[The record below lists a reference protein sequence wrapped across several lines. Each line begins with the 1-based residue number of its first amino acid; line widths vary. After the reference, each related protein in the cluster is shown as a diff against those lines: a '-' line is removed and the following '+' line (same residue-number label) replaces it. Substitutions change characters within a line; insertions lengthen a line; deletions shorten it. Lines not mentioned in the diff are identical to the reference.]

1 METASRDF
9 IGFQSLHNK
18 IQAVKTVDSWWFNL
32 IYQESG
38 DQWREIR
45 GKLYSACS
53 RQWFACVALVT
64 VTLTDEETTGQFR
77 QPSNSTASESY
88 RKAFGCHCHWL
99 LDYEHI
105 SQYSSWFPAFF
116 GLSVMGLFLNLQSEI
131 HWCSEVTVNNSITPL
146 YFRWNV
152 NTYDAQLQSFL
163 IYVTWLFLKSR
174 SLLSV
179 VSSSW
184 KSWWK
189 EEIVDLNLSIGMKVF
204 YWKQYFC

>member
-88 RKAFGCHCHWL
+88 RKAFT
-99 LDYEHI
+99 
-105 SQYSSWFPAFF
+105 
-116 GLSVMGLFLNLQSEI
+116 
-131 HWCSEVTVNNSITPL
+131 VTVTGCSTTNTSPSTPRDFL
-146 YFRWNV
+146 PSLDFQLWVYFWTCNQKFTDVQRL
-152 NTYDAQLQSFL
+152 QLIIVSLHYISGETWTPTKLNFRVSLFMSRDFSLKVAPSFPWCPAL
-163 IYVTWLFLKSR
+163 G
-174 SLLSV
+174 
-179 VSSSW
+179 
-184 KSWWK
+184 
-189 EEIVDLNLSIGMKVF
+189 NLGEKKRLWI
-204 YWKQYFC
+204 

>member
-1 METASRDF
+1 MEAASRDF

-88 RKAFGCHCHWL
+88 RKAFGCHWL

-146 YFRWNV
+146 YWTPTKLNFRV
-152 NTYDAQLQSFL
+152 SLFMSRDFSLKVAPSFPWCPAL
-163 IYVTWLFLKSR
+163 G
-174 SLLSV
+174 
-179 VSSSW
+179 
-184 KSWWK
+184 
-189 EEIVDLNLSIGMKVF
+189 NLGEKKRLWI
-204 YWKQYFC
+204 